1 MNWAYDTEAM
11 VDDLLEEVEQLRV
24 QVEEQQGTIEQLE
37 ARQACLENEL
47 LFFCPERVMVW

>member
-1 MNWAYDTEAM
+1 MIWTYDTEAM

-24 QVEEQQGTIEQLE
+24 QVEDQELKIEQLE

-47 LFFCPERVMVW
+47 LLFCPESVIVW